1 MISAGSPHDIHEF
14 IRHLLSAVAGAAL
27 YTVKHPQVTRLA
39 VAAHGSLTRALTE
52 RPDIALLAVDGELI
66 IDAEPQPFSLV
77 LDRFVQVMHEHGVG
91 HLRFLA
97 GVPRSE
103 VDQLIAGMAR
113 QGATEQLVSSEHI
126 RLGQVE
132 LPGQGSEVGSLG
144 AAGVGSAVTLKDL
157 ASAELARMEE
167 VYEAIKRKERLK
179 PSGIA
184 AVVADLVEAVQRE
197 GAPLLLLA
205 ALREKDEY
213 TFTHAANVCI
223 LTIAQA
229 QSLRIS
235 GQALHDIGIA
245 AILHDVGKMFIPDEI
260 LCKSDHL
267 TDDELA
273 RMKQH
278 PLLGAR
284 YLMESPGVPRLA
296 AIVAFEHH
304 LRFDRSGYPAVS
316 ADWQQHV
323 ASQMTAIADC
333 FDAMRTRR
341 TYQPPRELKDIAGA
355 LVKGSGTEFNPVLV
369 RNMLLLL
376 SSLNRI

>member
-27 YTVKHPQVTRLA
+27 YTIKHPQVTRLA

>member
-1 MISAGSPHDIHEF
+1 MISTGSPHDIHEF

>member
-1 MISAGSPHDIHEF
+1 MISAVSQHELHEF

-27 YTVKHPQVTRLA
+27 YTVKHPQVNRLA
-39 VAAHGSLTRALTE
+39 EAAHGSLSLALAD
-52 RPDIALLAVDGELI
+52 RPDIALLTVDGELI

-77 LDRFVQVMHEHGVG
+77 LDRFVQVMHEHGIG

-113 QGATEQLVSSEHI
+113 QGATEQLVSSEYI
-126 RLGQVE
+126 RIGLVE

-144 AAGVGSAVTLKDL
+144 SARSGSAVTLKDL
-157 ASAELARMEE
+157 PPAELARMEE
-167 VYEAIKRKERLK
+167 IYEALKRKERLK

-184 AVVADLVEAVQRE
+184 AVVSDLVEAFQRE

-229 QSLRIS
+229 RSLGIS

-245 AILHDVGKMFIPDEI
+245 AILHDVGKMFIPEEI
-260 LCKSDHL
+260 LCKPDRL
-267 TDDELA
+267 TDDEFVQ
-273 RMKQH
+273 MKQH

-296 AIVAFEHH
+296 SIVAFEHH
-304 LRFDRSGYPAVS
+304 MRFDCSGYPSVS

-341 TYQPPRELKDIAGA
+341 PYQRPRELKDIAGA

>member
-39 VAAHGSLTRALTE
+39 VAAHGSLTRALAE

-144 AAGVGSAVTLKDL
+144 AAGAGSAVTLKDL

-167 VYEAIKRKERLK
+167 VYEAVKRKERLK

-223 LTIAQA
+223 LTITQA
-229 QSLRIS
+229 QSLGIS

-245 AILHDVGKMFIPDEI
+245 AILHDMGKMFIPEEI

-341 TYQPPRELKDIAGA
+341 TYQPPRELKDIASA

>member
-39 VAAHGSLTRALTE
+39 VAAHGSLTRALAE
-52 RPDIALLAVDGELI
+52 RSDIALLAVDGELI

-144 AAGVGSAVTLKDL
+144 AVGAGSAVTLKDL

-167 VYEAIKRKERLK
+167 VYEAVKRKERLK

-184 AVVADLVEAVQRE
+184 AVVADLVESFQRE

-229 QSLRIS
+229 QSLGIS

-245 AILHDVGKMFIPDEI
+245 AILHDVGKMFVPDEI

-267 TDDELA
+267 TDDEFA
-273 RMKQH
+273 QMKQH

-341 TYQPPRELKDIAGA
+341 TYKPPRELKDIASA